1 MQFLCWRTANKLK
14 RQIKVCLQLKS
25 FVLIST
31 FLQFLCLYL
40 SLTLPIIVRSSR
52 ARAFSSLTIVSSRFA
67 ASPPYQ
73 ASHFCLRSTL
83 LWFLESNG
91 RFYQSSIIKSRL
103 VLHALSLVT
112 SSLILYCF
120 NQHSLIKSLDFF
132 RASSVALAISIFFLS
147 S

>member
-1 MQFLCWRTANKLK
+1 MQFLCWRIANKLMK
-14 RQIKVCLQLKS
+14 QIKVCLRLNS

-31 FLQFLCLYL
+31 FLRFFCFYL
-40 SLTLPIIVRSSR
+40 SMMLPIIVLSSR
-52 ARAFSSLTIVSSRFA
+52 ASAFSCLTIVSSRFA

-91 RFYQSSIIKSRL
+91 SFYQSSIIKSRL
-103 VLHALSLVT
+103 VLHVLSLVT
-112 SSLILYCF
+112 SSMILYCF
-120 NQHSLIKSLDFF
+120 NQHSLIKSLDSF